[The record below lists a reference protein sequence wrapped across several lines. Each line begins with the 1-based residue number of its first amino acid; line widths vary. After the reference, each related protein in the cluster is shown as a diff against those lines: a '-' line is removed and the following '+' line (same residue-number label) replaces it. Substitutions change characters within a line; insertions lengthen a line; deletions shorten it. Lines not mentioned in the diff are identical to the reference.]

1 MTLRPLA
8 LLVLLSACTAHQ
20 PLGPM
25 LACVSEALD
34 SPTPAPRVV
43 MMKRSDMLEQFGPY
57 DSYYRAGTIYLGT
70 RRPTAGLLAHE
81 AARAVLASAGRPLD
95 ADSDRLARRECGR

>member
-1 MTLRPLA
+1 
-8 LLVLLSACTAHQ
+8 
-20 PLGPM
+20 M

-57 DSYYRAGTIYLGT
+57 DGYYRAGDDLPQGT

-95 ADSDRLARRECGR
+95 AAAMQRRRECGRW